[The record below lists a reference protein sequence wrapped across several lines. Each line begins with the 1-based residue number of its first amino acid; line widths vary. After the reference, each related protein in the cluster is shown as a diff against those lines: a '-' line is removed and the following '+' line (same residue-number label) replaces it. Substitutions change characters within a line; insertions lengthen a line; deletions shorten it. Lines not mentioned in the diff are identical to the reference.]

1 MPQPTVAG
9 RILDALAAQ
18 GVEQAFGLPGV
29 HNLAFWRELGA
40 GRPGITGVRH
50 EQATVYAA
58 DGSARATGRLGVA
71 LTTTGP
77 GAANTL
83 GAFGEAGASSSPVL
97 VIASEVPQRL
107 RAPGAVRGMLHESR
121 DQAGL
126 FEPLAKAVFRPRS
139 AEQVAAM
146 VGEAITTALAWPRG
160 PVYLDV
166 PTDLLDAPAPEVV
179 PASQERPAPEP
190 AEVSAAARLLDDAD
204 SAVLWVGGG
213 AVQSGAA
220 EQVDALAR
228 RLRAPVVTTYSGRGI
243 LPSDHPWMVG
253 LPPHE
258 PEVADLIGAA
268 DLMVGIG
275 TDFDGVHTRNWSM
288 PLPPRLVSIN
298 VDRDELTKN
307 YIPDVAV
314 LGDAAAGIDAL
325 LPALTGPADARGP
338 DVHQV
343 RQATR
348 DRLRR
353 DARTADAMVLVDGI
367 DRAWPQDGTLI
378 TDMAVAGYWACGYTA
393 LARPRQLQ
401 CPYGWG
407 TLGYALP
414 AALGPA
420 AAGCGPVL
428 AVCGDG
434 GLLFGVGELATIVQE
449 QLPVTVLVVD
459 DGGYGMLRYDQQH
472 VGDAE
477 RGVDLVGPD
486 LTVLAESFGIEA
498 RAVAEVG
505 DELTEALV
513 EAAGSRKP
521 RLITLR
527 AALLPPRTTSPRWHE

>member
-9 RILDALAAQ
+9 RILDALAAH

-29 HNLAFWRELGA
+29 HNLAFWRELRG
-40 GRPGITGVRH
+40 GRPDITGVRH
-50 EQATVYAA
+50 EQAAVYAA
-58 DGSARATGRLGVA
+58 DGTARATGRLGAA

-83 GAFGEAGASSSPVL
+83 GAFGEAAASSSPVL
-97 VIASEVPQRL
+97 VVASEVPERL

-139 AEQVAAM
+139 AEHAAAA

-166 PTDLLDAPAPEVV
+166 PTDLLDAPAPEITPSAPERPV
-179 PASQERPAPEP
+179 PAP
-190 AEVSAAARLLDDAD
+190 AEISAAARLLDDAGT
-204 SAVLWVGGG
+204 AVLWVGGG
-213 AVQSGAA
+213 AVQSEAA
-220 EQVDALAR
+220 QQVDALAR

-243 LPSDHPWMVG
+243 LPSDHPWMIG

-258 PEVADLIGAA
+258 PEVAELIGGA
-268 DLMVGIG
+268 DVLVGIG

-298 VDRDELTKN
+298 VDSGELGKN
-307 YIPDVAV
+307 YTPDVAV

-325 LPALTGPADARGP
+325 LPALTGSAGTGGP
-338 DVHQV
+338 DVQQL

-348 DRLRR
+348 ERLHQ
-353 DARTADAMVLVDGI
+353 DPRTTGAMALVDAI
-367 DRAWPQDGTLI
+367 DRAWPQRGTLV

-393 LARPRQLQ
+393 LSRPRQLQ

-420 AAGCGPVL
+420 AAGRGPVL

-472 VGDAE
+472 AGDAE

-486 LTVLAESFGIEA
+486 LAVLAESFGIES
-498 RAVAEVG
+498 RVVAESGDDLVG
-505 DELTEALV
+505 ALA

-527 AALLPPRTTSPRWHE
+527 AAFLPPRTTSPRWHD